1 MPGLVGGDAARPQRG
16 TLTGAGV
23 AAAPVQPQQAEA
35 VRVLREFWRRMASND
50 FGQVDFWPE
59 PFVAAPNRAQ
69 LVEPIE

>member
-1 MPGLVGGDAARPQRG
+1 
-16 TLTGAGV
+16 V

-50 FGQVDFWPE
+50 FGQVDVWPE